1 MELKCFADVVAYLEG
16 FLNLEK
22 KTQHYTTRE
31 YRLDRMI
38 ALLDHVGNPQESF
51 QSIHLAG
58 SKGKGSTASFIA
70 SGLTAMGYKTG
81 LYMSPH
87 LVDYRERFTISGTFF
102 SDEAL
107 VRAGNLLKTSV
118 GDFSFSDEW
127 GETTPTTFE
136 LLTTYA
142 YLLFKEEKCE
152 WAVVETGLGGRLDA
166 TNTLQSSASVLC
178 PIELEHTRILGSTI
192 GEIASEKAKI
202 IKAGQPVFIG
212 LVPEEAK
219 EVFLKEC
226 RKQRAKPFL
235 LEELLAGY
243 ETRTTLE
250 GERVTLAW
258 SDGTED
264 RLLLSMKGS
273 IQAQNVAL
281 ALLTLRTLGLFGG
294 RTIHALEANTVPGR
308 FQQVAPS
315 LYIDGA
321 HTPAS
326 LSALTRSFDELYPS
340 KDANVVIYGALE
352 DKDHLHMAPIILQH
366 FNKIIISRPGTF
378 KKSDLQKLF
387 SIFEALKA
395 ESRSTASIFL
405 IEDNSQAL
413 EKAYM
418 LKGEDGAILV
428 CGSFYLGGGIAE
440 ALKRR

>member
-1 MELKCFADVVAYLEG
+1 MELNSFADVVAYLEG

-22 KTQHYTTRE
+22 KTRHYTTRE
-31 YRLDRMI
+31 YRLDRMV
-38 ALLDHVGNPQESF
+38 ALLDRVGNPQRSF
-51 QSIHLAG
+51 KTIHLAG

-70 SGLTAMGYKTG
+70 SGLTAVGYKTG

-87 LVDYRERFTISGTFF
+87 LVDYRERFTLSGTFF

-107 VRAGNLLKTSV
+107 VHAGNLLKTSV
-118 GDFSFSDEW
+118 GDFTFSDEW
-127 GETTPTTFE
+127 GESSPTTFE

-178 PIELEHTRILGSTI
+178 PIELEHTGILGSTI

-202 IKAGQPVFIG
+202 IKALQPVFIG

-219 EVFLKEC
+219 KVFLQEC
-226 RKQRAKPFL
+226 RLRNAKPFL
-235 LEELLAGY
+235 LEELLSGY
-243 ETRTTLE
+243 ETRTTME
-250 GERVTLAW
+250 GEKVTLRW
-258 SDGTED
+258 SDGKED

-273 IQAQNVAL
+273 VQAQNVAL
-281 ALLTLRTLGLFGG
+281 ALLTLRTLGLFGN
-294 RTIHALEANTVPGR
+294 RTIPALEANTVPGR
-308 FQQVAPS
+308 FQEVAPA
-315 LYIDGA
+315 LYVDGA

-326 LSALTRSFDELYPS
+326 LDALTRSFDELYPS
-340 KDANVVIYGALE
+340 KGANVVIYGALE
-352 DKDHLHMAPIILQH
+352 DKDHHHMAKIILRH
-366 FNKIIISRPGTF
+366 FDRIIISRPGTF
-378 KKSDLQKLF
+378 KKSDPKKIFALF
-387 SIFEALKA
+387 ETLKA

-405 IEDNSQAL
+405 VEENSRAL

-440 ALKRR
+440 VLKGR